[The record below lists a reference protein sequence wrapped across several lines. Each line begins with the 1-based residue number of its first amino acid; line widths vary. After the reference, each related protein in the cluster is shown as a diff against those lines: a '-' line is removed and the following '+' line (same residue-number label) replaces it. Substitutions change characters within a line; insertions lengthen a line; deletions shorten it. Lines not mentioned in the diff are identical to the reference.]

1 MTIIFS
7 VVYIGMKVAY
17 KMFPEG
23 LITGSPPPVVSETPR
38 PPTEMHMAEKSQFD
52 QSDMDNLNVYL
63 DSQLMDKSSGSKC
76 FFSHTRSG
84 FLLFLAHLSR
94 RLFSSPEQKA
104 PR

>member
-1 MTIIFS
+1 MNEPLKFYCIFCFQNEKRYFISYDNDFS
-7 VVYIGMKVAY
+7 VVYKGMKVAY

-63 DSQLMDKSSGSKC
+63 DSQLMDKSSGSKW
-76 FFSHTRSG
+76 FILHT
-84 FLLFLAHLSR
+84 
-94 RLFSSPEQKA
+94 
-104 PR
+104 